1 MEQNND
7 NLKNIIITGCSNGLG
22 LETVK
27 KIAKNFKNFRIIMA
41 CRNLSKTNPLKEE
54 IIKET
59 KNNNLIVME
68 IDTSSL
74 ESVHN
79 FVMKYKSSS
88 FGKIYALVCNA
99 GIGGHSIGTSKDG
112 YDIIF
117 ATNHLGHFLL
127 VNSLIPYMEEN
138 GRIIMV
144 SSDMHDPPKDMI
156 KANFEWI
163 GTEKIAK
170 PEENLA
176 KSNVRYSYS
185 KLCNLYFTYEFKK
198 RMKDKKIII
207 NAFTPGF
214 IPETG
219 LGGGRKVP
227 PQIIK
232 MIAEKHPERMGDLE
246 KSSQALCDI
255 IVMENLLN
263 NGDYF
268 DRSTK
273 TIKTSELSYNEE
285 NAKELWDRS
294 ESFVNKYY

>member
-1 MEQNND
+1 MDTNN
-7 NLKNIIITGCSNGLG
+7 NSLKTIIITGASNGLG

-27 KIAKNFKNFRIIMA
+27 KIAKNFNNYRIIMA
-41 CRNLSKTNPLKEE
+41 CRNLSKANILKEE
-54 IIKET
+54 IVKES
-59 KNNNLIVME
+59 KNDNLIVME

-74 ESVHN
+74 DSVQN
-79 FVMKYKSSS
+79 FVKNYKNSSY
-88 FGKIYALVCNA
+88 GKINTLVCNA
-99 GIGGHSIGTSKDG
+99 GIGGYCTGTSKDG

-127 VNSLIPYMEEN
+127 VNSLIPCMEEN

-156 KANFEWI
+156 KENFEWI

-170 PEENLA
+170 PDENLA
-176 KSNVRYSYS
+176 KSNIRYSYS

-198 RMKDKKIII
+198 RMKDKKISI

-219 LGGGRKVP
+219 LSSGRKFP
-227 PQIIK
+227 PQILK
-232 MIAEKHPERMGDLE
+232 MLADTQPQRMGDLE

-255 IVMENLLN
+255 ITMDNLIN

-273 TIKTSELSYNEE
+273 TIKTSELSYNED
-285 NAKELWDRS
+285 NSKELWDVS
-294 ESFVNKYY
+294 ESYVKKYY